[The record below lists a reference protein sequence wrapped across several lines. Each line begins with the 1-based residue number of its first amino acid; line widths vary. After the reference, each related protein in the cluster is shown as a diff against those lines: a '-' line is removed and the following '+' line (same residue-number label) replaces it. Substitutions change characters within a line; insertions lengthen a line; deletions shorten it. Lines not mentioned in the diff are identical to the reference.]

1 MIASERLFLLKLWST
16 RYLFLFSLP
25 LLWPGPRF
33 ELQDSPWRLSSTS
46 CCSVFRPHLSRR
58 SFSSRWALWARR
70 DPSLSSFSPFCQR
83 KQTCATDCRTLQRIL
98 SASSSATKI
107 VPWLT
112 RRRTSLIRGT
122 GFACSERRS
131 PPANL
136 ATPWWEQGSRP

>member
-25 LLWPGPRF
+25 RLWRRPRF
-33 ELQDSPWRLSSTS
+33 ELQDSPWRLSSTP
-46 CCSVFRPHLSRR
+46 CCSVCRPRLAER
-58 SFSSRWALWARR
+58 SSSSQWAMR
-70 DPSLSSFSPFCQR
+70 DLSLSSFSPFCQR
-83 KQTCATDCRTLQRIL
+83 KQTCATDCRTLQTIL
-98 SASSSATKI
+98 SASFSATWI

-112 RRRTSLIRGT
+112 GRRTSLIRGT